1 MLIKQSAETASLR
14 DLIAELDLYNAGT
27 SFGADIDSAHR
38 EMFEEG
44 VSEDDAAGVFVNWA
58 AKYQP
63 CLFGRLGAKESKGV
77 SYDICWLT
85 SRDIEQGDLHLINK
99 IQHARRAW
107 KDRAA
112 QGLASGFLIMFQ
124 DRRLAFSK
132 PGQQLLKVC
141 QKIAELYI
149 VEHAPLERDTIYT
162 EAIPLRHGEK
172 YGLFKAGINVF
183 YPGAHRTLNH
193 DRRIPGGLLISVNS
207 PGHLANSL
215 HARGAFPSLKE
226 AVQWIYEI
234 AMHSVGNG
242 GIGHEHT
249 RSASWHNIEHDPA
262 ALGARCPLSHRPPH
276 VPENYSGRVYSALY
290 HTDVLLPT
298 DVTVRD
304 EIDPDVSKAEVWPW
318 LVIDYISEAEVS
330 QDHLNY
336 ALFHPHPIPEE
347 ARYHN
352 PWPPRRAYNSPL
364 FDY

>member
-1 MLIKQSAETASLR
+1 MVITQSSEAMSLH
-14 DLIAELDLYNAGT
+14 DMIAGLDLHDPGM

-38 EMFEEG
+38 AMFEEG
-44 VSEDDAAGVFVNWA
+44 VSQDDAAAIFLAWA

-77 SYDICWLT
+77 AYDICWLT

-99 IQHARRAW
+99 IQFARRTW

-124 DRRLAFSK
+124 DARLAFAK
-132 PGQQLLKVC
+132 PGHPLLAVC
-141 QKIAELYI
+141 QKISELYL
-149 VEHAPLERDTIYT
+149 VEHSPLERDTIYT
-162 EAIPLRHGEK
+162 EAIPLRCGEN

-183 YPGAHRTLNH
+183 YPAAHRTLNH

-207 PGHLANSL
+207 PGHLANAL
-215 HARGAFPSLKE
+215 YANGNFTSLKD
-226 AVQWIYEI
+226 AVQWIFEI

-242 GIGHEHT
+242 GIGHEPT
-249 RSASWHNIEHDPA
+249 GSTSWHNIEHDPA

-276 VPENYSGRVYSALY
+276 IPENYSGRVYSALY

-304 EIDPDVSKAEVWPW
+304 EIDPDVTHAEVWPW
-318 LVIDYISEAEVS
+318 LVIDYISEAEMPA
-330 QDHLNY
+330 DHLNY

-352 PWPPRRAYNSPL
+352 PWPPRRARNSPL